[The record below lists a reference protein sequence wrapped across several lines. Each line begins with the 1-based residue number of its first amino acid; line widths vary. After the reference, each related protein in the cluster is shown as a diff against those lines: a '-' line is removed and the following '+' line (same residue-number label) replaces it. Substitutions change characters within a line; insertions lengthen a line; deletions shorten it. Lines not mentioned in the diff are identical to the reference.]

1 MNITMKTVEHLKV
14 LNDLSVSLCNRLYH
28 LRSELIGRSNKRFSC
43 LTDTEI
49 AKTRSRLEKKFPSPP
64 HESKKCSDW
73 EAFFNNSS
81 SIVSSLSE
89 PYDLFMDVIDY
100 SDCVKEAWKGIT
112 LGVADFKLSRNRNVM
127 VVFLDALVGYMRVMK
142 LFDGIEEKLT
152 IVALHTAAYT
162 LLNEYTVRP
171 GSSNSSHEVGVA
183 GSLADS
189 TLKGRTDRL
198 KLLMTECAD
207 LNRHFIDFFSSSMS
221 CVRPI
226 VLLLRDSV
234 SLMNNYETL
243 RKDGVL
249 NPINEG
255 DNMGLPSIKP
265 LSSSCK
271 VSIYTELMSLEQ
283 YYDYVVFIFIAFPS
297 FLFQEQLVE
306 VLRAV
311 LSGRFLCCLW
321 RDISI
326 NVHEELEK
334 ISSVYPSSADNLSAF
349 PKGIKLKS
357 ILKSISR
364 TSLATSGST
373 QQGRRSFLE
382 AELGTLNQ
390 LVRAVPGLIAP
401 KLPMLLACASLAR
414 SELTAYFRHAEA
426 VSSSGDN
433 GGGVYVRKDSR
444 LHFNAEQYTTE
455 DAVASLWHELST
467 AIDLIRKHHLLISN
481 YYLEYLTVTDASA
494 LDTLVVEIDH
504 KFDSVQPYLDSIRHE
519 LVAAGRSKNAAVE
532 GMGAA
537 LRLSWDRIVSVVC
550 SQLMLTA
557 LRGSL
562 ASFDALAQRMLFV
575 CDRTW
580 FAHEHGLH
588 TVIDQFLDP
597 YPIGWFR
604 SSLLNSY
611 ALAMKDPHGLAR
623 YVFVFF
629 EPFQSIG
636 KNLHEE
642 FIDERPQLYTKAVH
656 LSNVMLINLSD
667 FVITLTNLLWE
678 NLNILESQYQPLEAA
693 NRIERAMQLKT
704 SSSSSKA
711 NSSAVEGL
719 PGCESE
725 VWAKQKIAKFVL
737 IKQHLAWLT
746 TAARSKGLFTVA
758 TREYIPELFLRE
770 QLVGF
775 FQSRFH
781 ALFLSDKDS
790 SSSGTTVTTVMQRF
804 SSSLHKLTCGCR
816 SLQYT
821 LRFMN
826 MSIDSIVTDLWFR
839 ECQDT
844 ANAVSTPGLPL
855 TLNAQLTKDKLIC
868 KLSR

>member
-1 MNITMKTVEHLKV
+1 MKTVEHLKV
-14 LNDLSVSLCNRLYH
+14 LNDLSDSLCNRLYH
-28 LRSELIGRSNKRFSC
+28 LRSELIGRNKRFSC

-49 AKTRSRLEKKFPSPP
+49 AKIRARLEKKFPSLP
-64 HESKKCSDW
+64 HESKKYSDW
-73 EAFFNNSS
+73 DAFFNNSS

-112 LGVADFKLSRNRNVM
+112 LSVADFKLSRNRNVM

-171 GSSNSSHEVGVA
+171 GSSSSHEVGA
-183 GSLADS
+183 TGSLADS

-207 LNRHFIDFFSSSMS
+207 LNRHFIDFFASSMS

-234 SLMNNYETL
+234 GLMNNYETL

-321 RDISI
+321 RDMSI

-334 ISSVYPSSADNLSAF
+334 ISAVYPSNADNLSAF

-357 ILKSISR
+357 VLKSISR

-401 KLPMLLACASLAR
+401 KLPMLLASASLAR
-414 SELTAYFRHAEA
+414 SELMAYFRHAEA

-433 GGGVYVRKDSR
+433 GGGGMYVRKDSK
-444 LHFNAEQYTTE
+444 LHFNAQQYTTE
-455 DAVASLWHELST
+455 DAVASLWHELSS
-467 AIDLIRKHHLLISN
+467 AIDLIRKHHLVISN
-481 YYLEYLTVTDASA
+481 YYVEYLTVTDASA
-494 LDTLVVEIDH
+494 IDTLAVGIDH

-519 LVAAGRSKNAAVE
+519 LVAAGRSKRADAE
-532 GMGAA
+532 GMGA
-537 LRLSWDRIVSVVC
+537 LRLNWDRIVSVVC

-562 ASFDALAQRMLFV
+562 VPFDALAQRMLFV

-588 TVIDQFLDP
+588 ALIDQFLDP
-597 YPIGWFR
+597 FPIGWFR

-623 YVFVFF
+623 HAFVFF
-629 EPFQSIG
+629 EPFQSIN

-642 FIDERPQLYTKAVH
+642 FLDERPLLYTRAVH

-704 SSSSSKA
+704 SSLKSP
-711 NSSAVEGL
+711 SAAATAEAL

-737 IKQHLAWLT
+737 IQQHLAWLT

-781 ALFLSDKDS
+781 ALFLSTDKDS
-790 SSSGTTVTTVMQRF
+790 SSATTTTTTTAVVVVQRF
-804 SSSLHKLTCGCR
+804 SSALHKLTCGCR

-844 ANAVSTPGLPL
+844 ANAVSVPGLPL